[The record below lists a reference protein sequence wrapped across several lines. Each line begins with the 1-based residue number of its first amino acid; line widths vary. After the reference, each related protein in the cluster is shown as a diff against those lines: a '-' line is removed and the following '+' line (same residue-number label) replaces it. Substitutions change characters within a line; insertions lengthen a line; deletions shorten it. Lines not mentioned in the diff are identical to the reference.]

1 VSSDGCGTYRDAI
14 SARIDGESGGVADEA
29 LAVHLAACTACR
41 TWESAALAATRRA
54 RVRAADPVPDLSA
67 AILAAMR
74 AEAMRAEATRA
85 RPTAAAAG
93 VPSVIRLALALVAAA
108 QVLVAAP
115 ALVGNDLGASLHVA
129 HEQGSWGLALA
140 AALALAAWRPGRAAA
155 LLPFLGVFV
164 ASMSVLTLGDV
175 LSGRVAP
182 SAELPHL
189 MVAFGLVLAW
199 LEAHPPAGLAVPAP
213 APPRHRVAA

>member
-1 VSSDGCGTYRDAI
+1 VSSDGCGLYRDAI
-14 SARIDGESGGVADEA
+14 SARIDGESGGVAEEA
-29 LAVHLAACTACR
+29 LAVHLAACAACR

-54 RVRAADPVPDLSA
+54 RVRAAEPVPDLSG
-67 AILAAMR
+67 AILA
-74 AEAMRAEATRA
+74 AMRAEATRA

-199 LEAHPPAGLAVPAP
+199 LETHPPAGLAVPAP